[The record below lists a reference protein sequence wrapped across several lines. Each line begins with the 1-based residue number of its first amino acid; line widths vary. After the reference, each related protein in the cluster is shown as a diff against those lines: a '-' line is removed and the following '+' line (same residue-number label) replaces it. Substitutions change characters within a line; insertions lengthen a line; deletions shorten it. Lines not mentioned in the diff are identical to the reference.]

1 MKIPKMDENQKCII
15 IPKLMKIQK
24 MDENPKNGRKSKKW
38 VKIQKIDHKSIVITK
53 WIFKS
58 KKMDENKKI
67 VSKKIFQIK
76 K

>member
-1 MKIPKMDENQKCII
+1 MHHYSKI
-15 IPKLMKIQK
+15 
-24 MDENPKNGRKSKKW
+24 DENPENGRKSKKW
-38 VKIQKIDHKSIVITK
+38 VKINKIDKSIVITK

-67 VSKKIFQIK
+67 VSKKNFQIK

>member
-1 MKIPKMDENQKCII
+1 MHHYSKIE
-15 IPKLMKIQK
+15 
-24 MDENPKNGRKSKKW
+24 ENPENGRKSKKW

-67 VSKKIFQIK
+67 VSKKNFQIK